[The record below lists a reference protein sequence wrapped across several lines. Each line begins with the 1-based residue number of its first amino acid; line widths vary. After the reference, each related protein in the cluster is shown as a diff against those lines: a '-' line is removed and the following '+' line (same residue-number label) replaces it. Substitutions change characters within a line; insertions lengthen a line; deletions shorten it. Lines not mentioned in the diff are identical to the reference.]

1 MSDRKTIEIPDDWEP
16 GHDEPEPFVA
26 FAGPGDDGRDPSKP
40 IAYDEQG
47 RPLYAPRG
55 VVHRWPGWPG

>member
-16 GHDEPEPFVA
+16 GDDEPEPFVA
-26 FAGPGDDGRDPSKP
+26 FVGTYGGGRDPSTP
-40 IAYDEQG
+40 IGYDEHG

-55 VVHRWPGWPG
+55 TVHRWLG